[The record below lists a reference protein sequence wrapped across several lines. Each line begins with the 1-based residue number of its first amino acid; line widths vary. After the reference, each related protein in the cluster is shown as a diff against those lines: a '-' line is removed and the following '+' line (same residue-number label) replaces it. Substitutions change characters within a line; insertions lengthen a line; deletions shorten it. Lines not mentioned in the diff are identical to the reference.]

1 MINKI
6 VLIFSRLLYILIL
19 TAFTA
24 PLSVAGEWTIT
35 PELSLSETYDDNLM
49 FKDISDFEHRIVP
62 SLKADMKSDRSRVN
76 MSARVDVLRFHD
88 HTDYN
93 RENQNYFAGGEFDVS
108 ERLTVKMGGRFKI
121 DYTFESEL
129 EESGIIA
136 DKSRRSQYYL
146 LPGIRYNLDERS
158 RLDLD
163 FSYTERDNKDRGRA
177 DFWSAGGDIVWSR
190 ILLDQKTTI
199 LGGAGV
205 EQVDFDSR
213 GKKGEHIIYSVFVGM
228 DRSLSERLMVE
239 FRGGPT
245 WTRSSFDN
253 PGGKE
258 KQTAAGLALNA
269 RLIWE
274 MTEKAR
280 LSLGYNH
287 GQYQSVYAENITRDR
302 IQAGLEYSLAEMWKV
317 NFDSSY
323 IYSRT
328 DGLVRKEKGETWQ
341 VGISTSYVP
350 RPWIN
355 FTLGYRHRD
364 NYDKVDKSRKDGN
377 RYYIQVVLRF
387 PKKM

>member
-6 VLIFSRLLYILIL
+6 ALILSRIVCILIL
-19 TAFTA
+19 TVF
-24 PLSVAGEWTIT
+24 AGTLCLASEWTIT
-35 PELSLSETYDDNLM
+35 PELSVTETYDDNLM
-49 FKDISDFEHRIVP
+49 FKDVSDFEHRIVP
-62 SLKADMKSDRSRVN
+62 SVRAEMRSERSRLN
-76 MSARVDVLRFHD
+76 MSARVDVLRFHEYN
-88 HTDYN
+88 DYN

-108 ERLTVKMGGRFKI
+108 ERLTLKMGGRFRL

-129 EESGIIA
+129 EESGIIT
-136 DKSRRSQYYL
+136 DKSRRTQYYL

-163 FSYTERDNKDRGRA
+163 FSYTQRDNKDRNRA
-177 DFWSAGGDIVWSR
+177 DYWSAGGNIVWSK

-213 GKKGEHIIYSVFVGM
+213 GRDGEHLIYSVFVGM
-228 DRSLSERLMVE
+228 DRSLSERLLVE

-245 WTRSSFDN
+245 WTMSRFDN
-253 PGGKE
+253 AGGDE
-258 KQTAAGLALNA
+258 KQTDFGFSLDA
-269 RLIWE
+269 RMIWE
-274 MTEKAR
+274 MTERAM

-287 GQYQSVYAENITRDR
+287 GQHQSIYAENITRDR
-302 IQAGLEYSLAEMWKV
+302 VQAGLEYYLAEMWRL
-317 NFDSSY
+317 NLDGSY
-323 IYSRT
+323 IHSKT
-328 DGLVRKEKGETWQ
+328 DGLVRKEEGETWQ

-355 FTLGYRHRD
+355 FTLGYRYRD

-377 RYYIQVVLRF
+377 RYYIQVALSI